1 MVLSQTRYSLFS
13 KLLLMQPQTGGLT
26 PELVT
31 PETQKRT
38 PKTFVLYE
46 EYSQSDILGTVRTR
60 RLEYEKATPER
71 RKELEDHVEVE
82 VKNFRSWLVESKKL
96 EPSTAH
102 YYAIALKSLL
112 LGLPTGVQVAQL
124 FNTVLDNL

>member
-1 MVLSQTRYSLFS
+1 MVLSQIRYSLVS

-26 PELVT
+26 PELVRL
-31 PETQKRT
+31 ETQKKT

-46 EYSQSDILGTVRTR
+46 EYSHSGILGTIRTR
-60 RLEYEKATPER
+60 RLGYENATPKR
-71 RKELEDHVEVE
+71 RMELEDEVEVE

-96 EPSTAH
+96 ETSTAH

>member
-1 MVLSQTRYSLFS
+1 
-13 KLLLMQPQTGGLT
+13 MQPQTAELT
-26 PELVT
+26 SEPVT
-31 PETQKRT
+31 PVTQKK
-38 PKTFVLYE
+38 PKTFILYE
-46 EYSQSDILGTVRTR
+46 EYSQSDIFGTVRTR
-60 RLEYEKATPER
+60 RLDYEKATPER
-71 RKELEDHVEVE
+71 RRELEEEVEVE
-82 VKNFRSWLVESKKL
+82 VKNFRSWLAGSKRL